1 MHEAGEE
8 DEDVG
13 VFGADPDLEAGGENA
28 VLLGSLFP
36 SDKTVNFGDL
46 GDGVL
51 DGFTKVVMLTV
62 NKTSFENPQ
71 NFNNWVVFLKFY
83 VPSDLITY
91 IYEKTFLFIEMK
103 HESIRYD
110 D

>member
-1 MHEAGEE
+1 MDSEISKENCKMYGFQLKRRIFKNENYLKLKLLPFPPLHDAGDA

-36 SDKTVNFGDL
+36 SDNTVNFGDL

-51 DGFTKVVMLTV
+51 DGFTKVVIFPV
-62 NKTSFENPQ
+62 NQMCYENPP
-71 NFNNWVVFLKFY
+71 NFN
-83 VPSDLITY
+83 
-91 IYEKTFLFIEMK
+91 
-103 HESIRYD
+103 
-110 D
+110 

>member
-1 MHEAGEE
+1 MYGFQLKRIWKPFKNENYLKLKLLPFPPLHDAGDA

-36 SDKTVNFGDL
+36 SDNTVNFGDL

-51 DGFTKVVMLTV
+51 DGFTKVVIFPV
-62 NKTSFENPQ
+62 NQMCYENPP
-71 NFNNWVVFLKFY
+71 NFN
-83 VPSDLITY
+83 
-91 IYEKTFLFIEMK
+91 
-103 HESIRYD
+103 
-110 D
+110 